1 LRSRLGIV
9 ADAPDG
15 EACDVALTVYDERG
29 EVGQKAHRLVPGGS
43 VDIDAADLA
52 PHHAAGDPQRLWYIA
67 RAPRP
72 DITGCT
78 VTRHERSG
86 VTTGEHSF

>member
-1 LRSRLGIV
+1 
-9 ADAPDG
+9 
-15 EACDVALTVYDERG
+15 
-29 EVGQKAHRLVPGGS
+29 VPGGS